1 MKAAIQK
8 RKKSK
13 PTKSKFV
20 SHSHTLAGYAISRPA
35 FETLA
40 ASLKPSTILPL
51 LNQKGCL
58 DTSREVFMAA
68 MWDIGYEIPEPIM
81 LHVPS
86 VQWREEDKNDFF
98 ATVQD
103 VFFPLH
109 RLKPHERIEEGEQD
123 KKILAHFADRIAA
136 AGGKFDPCSAR
147 FIMKPFNSL
156 GIPVF
161 D

>member
-1 MKAAIQK
+1 
-8 RKKSK
+8 
-13 PTKSKFV
+13 V
-20 SHSHTLAGYAISRPA
+20 
-35 FETLA
+35 
-40 ASLKPSTILPL
+40 
-51 LNQKGCL
+51 
-58 DTSREVFMAA
+58 
-68 MWDIGYEIPEPIM
+68 

-136 AGGKFDPCSAR
+136 AGGKFDPGSAR

-156 GIPVF
+156 GIPVCGPTGPLISAQCLYMPGL
-161 D
+161 